1 MIVIGRRGAA
11 GLQPENTLEALRAGI
26 EAGAH
31 ALHID
36 VRVTGDGVPVVIHD
50 NSLKRTH
57 GIDELVQYITKNELD
72 DFTAQQPVP
81 SLEQVLDEFLNR
93 TILVI
98 QVRNR
103 RTAVAVGELLKQ
115 RKLSQSAWRS
125 IIIMSF
131 KVSNLAALRKIAPQ
145 APLGLMHDNN
155 PFTFVAYHRIL
166 NFTAVGFHR
175 LHTNRFAQAIA
186 ERADI
191 FTFIYTANRPEAALL
206 AAERGYDGVMTNYPN
221 RVLSALEQAA

>member
-31 ALHID
+31 ALHVD